1 MAKTKISKIAKDL
14 NVSVTTV
21 IEFLGK
27 RNITIDANPNTR
39 VEDDIVDML
48 MSAFKSDKDL
58 KNRSEQITTERREN
72 RVKPAP
78 AQPEEVKIATPQ
90 AHAPHTLEY
99 IFYLH
104 RLHDRAS
111 PTHTPIP
118 QYIHNLLAVPE
129 YG

>member
-27 RNITIDANPNTR
+27 RNINIDANPNTR

-72 RVKPAP
+72 RVKAP
-78 AQPEEVKIATPQ
+78 QAQPEEVKIATPQ
-90 AHAPHTLEY
+90 AQTPPYFREN
-99 IFYLH
+99 
-104 RLHDRAS
+104 RA
-111 PTHTPIP
+111 
-118 QYIHNLLAVPE
+118 
-129 YG
+129 